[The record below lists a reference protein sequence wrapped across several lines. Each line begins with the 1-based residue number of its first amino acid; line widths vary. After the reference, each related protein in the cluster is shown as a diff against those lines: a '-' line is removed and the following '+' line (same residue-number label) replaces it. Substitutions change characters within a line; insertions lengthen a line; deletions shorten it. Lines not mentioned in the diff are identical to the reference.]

1 MNFYIA
7 VVTYILG
14 GSVSPR
20 VLNRACIIIMA
31 QEYVPFYALHGE
43 VPRERGPFLK
53 PQVYKR
59 KEISLVEVY
68 ERVVV
73 SPCRSFQT

>member
-1 MNFYIA
+1 MSFYIVA
-7 VVTYILG
+7 VTYILG
-14 GSVSPR
+14 GTPR
-20 VLNRACIIIMA
+20 VLNRACIVIMA
-31 QEYVPFYALHGE
+31 REYVPFYALHGE

-68 ERVVV
+68 ERVAV

>member
-1 MNFYIA
+1 M
-7 VVTYILG
+7 
-14 GSVSPR
+14 
-20 VLNRACIIIMA
+20 LNRACIVIMA
-31 QEYVPFYALHGE
+31 REYVPFYPLHGE

-68 ERVVV
+68 ERVAV
-73 SPCRSFQT
+73 SPCRSFQTFVSECHLSLFYKVRVSS

>member
-1 MNFYIA
+1 MSFYIV

-14 GSVSPR
+14 GIPTSAES
-20 VLNRACIIIMA
+20 CIVIMA
-31 QEYVPFYALHGE
+31 REYVPFYALHRE

-68 ERVVV
+68 ERVAV

>member
-1 MNFYIA
+1 MSFYIA

-20 VLNRACIIIMA
+20 VLNRTCIVIMA

-43 VPRERGPFLK
+43 VPRERVPFLK

-59 KEISLVEVY
+59 KEISLAEVY
-68 ERVVV
+68 ERVAV

>member
-1 MNFYIA
+1 M
-7 VVTYILG
+7 
-14 GSVSPR
+14 
-20 VLNRACIIIMA
+20 LNRAFIVIMA
-31 QEYVPFYALHGE
+31 REYVPFNALHGE

-59 KEISLVEVY
+59 KEISLVEVN
-68 ERVVV
+68 ERVAV